1 MIKIP
6 RSFNIFDVTTFLLQ
20 TQSVEKVFK
29 NMVTLWKLRKFS
41 LTFFWQKFRETNG
54 FTKEITKELIS
65 RNIFSV
71 RENFRNFHTV
81 MGHYVVKR
89 EIHCHA
95 IFFSSNQLRVKF
107 FSKKLISRNF
117 CEKMV
122 AVNFRNFHTCTR
134 HYAVWC
140 YYFCGKVNVFPSN

>member
-1 MIKIP
+1 MHCI
-6 RSFNIFDVTTFLLQ
+6 V
-20 TQSVEKVFK
+20 
-29 NMVTLWKLRKFS
+29 WKLRKFS